1 MQFLDKIRQRKGLVI
16 VLSAPSGAGKD
27 AVLEELMQMCPD
39 ITRCITVT
47 TREKRAGEENGKDYY
62 FVSVDEF
69 EKMKQRGEF
78 LEYAAVYGSMYG
90 TPKQW
95 VLDQAAAGKDVILK
109 IDVQGGA
116 AVRRE
121 IPEAVMIF
129 LLPPSMEELERRLRN
144 RMTESEDEIARR
156 LAEAQKEIEQI
167 GIYDY
172 AVINDSVEEAAK
184 KLRCIVVAER
194 CRIKIQQ

>member
-1 MQFLDKIRQRKGLVI
+1 VI
-16 VLSAPSGAGKD
+16 VLSAPSGTGKD
-27 AVLEELMQMCPD
+27 AVLEELIRICPD
-39 ITRCITVT
+39 VTRCITIT
-47 TREKRAGEENGKDYY
+47 TRQRRDGEEDGRDYH
-62 FVSVDEF
+62 FVSAEEF
-69 EKMKQRGEF
+69 DKIKQQGGF
-78 LEYAAVYGSMYG
+78 LEYAEIYGSMYG

-95 VLDQAAAGKDVILK
+95 VIEQTAAGKDVILK

-121 IPEAVMIF
+121 IPDAVMIF

-144 RMTESEDEIARR
+144 RMTESEEEIARR
-156 LAEAQKEIEQI
+156 LAEAKKEIEQI

-172 AVINDSVEEAAK
+172 AVINDNIEEAAK

-194 CRIKIQQ
+194 CKIKIRQ